1 MTVRVAVVGAGVS
14 GLTGAYDLRRL
25 LGDETRIDVFCADEA
40 PGGILA
46 SATVGGR
53 SLDVGAE
60 AFIVRR
66 PEARDLV
73 IELGLGGDIVAP
85 GALRPAVWSGGA
97 LHHLPSPALM
107 GIPATPAALG
117 GLVDDAQRR
126 IVESEEDRPLEWTP
140 GADVAVGD
148 LVADRFGEVVVARA
162 VDPML
167 GGVYSAR
174 ARDLGLR
181 EAIPALAAALDAGA
195 PSLTAAVGDVLS
207 RPTGTGPVF
216 GALRGGYRTLVDAL
230 VDAARADLHVGAVV
244 RGVHRVGARYDLDVA
259 GHDGADELTG
269 SGATGYDAT
278 GYDATGYDAVLVAV
292 PVWTAGSLLGSA
304 APDAGAAF
312 SGVDAAGSAVVA
324 FAVDGETP
332 QHSGVLVASDAA
344 DLSIKAITFSS
355 RKWPHLAGA
364 GGRSVLRASFG
375 RLGKP
380 VVDTDDDLVA
390 AATADLRTV
399 FGAAGLAA
407 PDVVEA
413 AVQRWPTGLPHYGPG
428 HLSAMAAGVV
438 SLPAGIAVAG
448 SGYRGV
454 GVPACI
460 GTARDAAATLAA
472 HVNAL
477 T

>member
-25 LGDETRIDVFCADEA
+25 LGDETRIDIYCADEQ

-46 SATVGGR
+46 SATVGGM
-53 SLDVGAE
+53 SVDVGAE

-73 IELGLGGDIVAP
+73 TELGLGDDIVAP
-85 GALRPAVWSGGA
+85 SGLRPAVWSAGA
-97 LHHLPSPALM
+97 LHRLPSPALM
-107 GIPATPAALG
+107 GIPANPAALG
-117 GLVDDAQRR
+117 DLVDQRQLR
-126 IVESEEDRPLEWTP
+126 IVESEADRPLAWTP

-148 LVADRFGEVVVARA
+148 LVADRFGDVVVARS

-181 EAIPALAAALDAGA
+181 EAIPALAVALDAGA
-195 PSLTAAVGDVLS
+195 PSLTAAVGDVLARS
-207 RPTGTGPVF
+207 TGTGPVF

-230 VDAARADLHVGAVV
+230 VAAARADLHVGTVV
-244 RGVHRVGARYDLDVA
+244 RGVHRVGAHYDLDVDRHRRSRH
-259 GHDGADELTG
+259 GSTGIGANG
-269 SGATGYDAT
+269 SGAN
-278 GYDATGYDAVLVAV
+278 GYDAVLIAV
-292 PVWTAGSLLGSA
+292 PVWTAGRLLA
-304 APDAGAAF
+304 AVAPDACATF
-312 SGVDAAGSAVVA
+312 SSVDAAGSAVVA

-344 DLSIKAITFSS
+344 DLSIKAITLSS

-380 VVDTDDDLVA
+380 VVGTDDELVA
-390 AATADLRTV
+390 TATADLHTI
-399 FGAAGLAA
+399 FGAAGVAA

-413 AVQRWPTGLPHYGPG
+413 AVQRWPAGLPHYGPG
-428 HLSAMAAGVV
+428 HLSAMRAAVTA
-438 SLPAGIAVAG
+438 LPTGIAVAG

-460 GTARDAAATLAA
+460 GTARDAAARLAA
-472 HVNAL
+472 HVSAL